1 MEKGQ
6 QQETFLNCLL
16 ALVAA
21 GIFVASIYPIPS
33 NTIICLTLTSF
44 TAAIA
49 LLKRESKATFIP
61 FCVLFFMLGVVRYQ
75 AVDNLPINDI
85 SNFAGGDL
93 RVTGIIREQPRIRL
107 NADDTYSV
115 LYTVDVESVTKSQ
128 EELAVT
134 GGLNINARYKSQ
146 NAIPTALIGYKISAY
161 GTIRKP
167 LNYNNPGQLDIV
179 TMLKSNGI
187 TASLSAGR
195 VGVEIEYV
203 EGSLWTKFLR
213 TMAAVREHYKES
225 MRQVM
230 SNEDAAAIFA
240 MLFGGYEGLKP
251 ELTESFVTTGIVHI
265 LSVSGSHMSLLAA
278 TVALLFK
285 FIKLPRGKKK
295 KNVRNLIRTLKAVL
309 GILIILSYA
318 MLSGLIAPVMRSANM
333 GILIF
338 LATTFDIE
346 VGSRRLLTL
355 IGLFMLIDNPLLL
368 FHISFQLSFSATA
381 GLLYLMPIIKMF
393 LSKKR
398 IFEIKGNPYEF
409 KLPKFLAVSL
419 SVTLAAQ
426 IFSQPIVAWYFNQ
439 LSISSLLAN
448 LIVIPILEIII
459 IFGLFAGIVGL
470 IVPPLAKVVFL
481 IDSLM
486 FGIAYE
492 LNKLIA
498 SLPMSNVYFP
508 TINFA
513 WSAIYYVVLLF
524 VIQKRKVRESILIWC
539 RVNIKIVQGVCAV
552 IVLVIAFNI
561 GVKFTKPSEMQ
572 VHFIDVHQ
580 GDSALVITPHG
591 HAMMFD
597 TGGIREHIF
606 DIGGR
611 VDVPYLH
618 HYGITKLDYIFLTH
632 AHEDHAAG
640 AGSIVKMLEVDNII
654 TANESKSD
662 YAASMAISEES
673 PKLNNLRSADEG
685 EIYNID
691 GVKIEVLF
699 APKIAGVVTG
709 NEVSNVYK
717 VTFGN
722 ASFLFTGD
730 LVKENED
737 IILREKKDVKSTVLK
752 VGHHGSKTSSS
763 KEFIEAVQPRYAV
776 FCVGANNTFG
786 HPRPEVLK
794 LVEESGSKI
803 YRTDRDGAV
812 VFTTDGVNIKIETNQ

>member
-21 GIFVASIYPIPS
+21 GIFVASIYSISPKA
-33 NTIICLTLTSF
+33 IISITLVSF
-44 TAAIA
+44 AAA
-49 LLKRESKATFIP
+49 TVLLKYESKVTFIP
-61 FCVLFFMLGVVRYQ
+61 FCILFFMLGVVRYQ
-75 AVDNLPINDI
+75 AVDNLPANDI
-85 SNFAGGDL
+85 SSFAGSDMS
-93 RVTGIIREQPRIRL
+93 VTGTIREQPRIRL
-107 NADDTYSV
+107 NADDSYSV
-115 LYTVDVESVTKSQ
+115 RYTVDVKSVTKSQ
-128 EELAVT
+128 EEIVAT
-134 GGLNINARYKSQ
+134 GGLNINVRYESQ

-161 GTIRKP
+161 GTVRKP
-167 LNYNNPGQLDIV
+167 INYNNPGQLDIV
-179 TMLKSNGI
+179 TMLKSNEI
-187 TASLSAGR
+187 TASLSVGKA
-195 VGVEIEYV
+195 GVEIEYV

-213 TMAAVREHYKES
+213 TMAAIREHYKDS

-278 TVALLFK
+278 TTAWICNF
-285 FIKLPRGKKK
+285 FGWRRWIKISIG
-295 KNVRNLIRTLKAVL
+295 LIV
-309 GILIILSYA
+309 ILTYTILS
-318 MLSGLIAPVMRSANM
+318 GFIFPVIRSAFM
-333 GILIF
+333 GF
-338 LATTFDIE
+338 LVFFATSSNKYYSS
-346 VGSRRLLTL
+346 SRRSLTIIAMFILLYS
-355 IGLFMLIDNPLLL
+355 PLAL
-368 FHISFQLSFSATA
+368 FHISFQLSFLSTV
-381 GLLYLMPIIKMF
+381 GLLYLSPKIIEFLTKGANLQLKLYEKVFNPRLKLSYF
-393 LSKKR
+393 LSTS
-398 IFEIKGNPYEF
+398 
-409 KLPKFLAVSL
+409 LACTISAL
-419 SVTLAAQ
+419 

-470 IVPPLAKVVFL
+470 IVPLFAKVVFL
-481 IDSLM
+481 MDSLM
-486 FGIAYE
+486 FGTAYE

-498 SLPMSNVYFP
+498 ALPMSNVYFP

-524 VIQKRKVRESILIWC
+524 VIQKRKVKEAILNLC
-539 RVNIKIVQGVCAV
+539 KTNVKIVQGICAV
-552 IVLVIAFNI
+552 IVILIAFNI
-561 GVKFTKPSEMQ
+561 GVKFVKPLEMQ

-580 GDSALVITPHG
+580 GDSALVITPHD

-597 TGGIREHIF
+597 TGGVREHAY

-611 VDVPYLH
+611 IDVPYLH

-640 AGSIVKMLEVDNII
+640 AGSIVKSLEVDNII
-654 TANESKSD
+654 TANEPKSE
-662 YAASMAISEES
+662 YAASMAVSEELL
-673 PKLNNLRSADEG
+673 KLNNLRSAVEG
-685 EIYNID
+685 EIYSVD
-691 GVKIEVLF
+691 GVKVEVLF
-699 APKIAGVVTG
+699 APKAAALSTG

-722 ASFLFTGD
+722 ISFLFTGD
-730 LVKENED
+730 LIKENEAV
-737 IILREKKDVKSTVLK
+737 ILREHKDVKSTVLK

-763 KEFIEAVQPRYAV
+763 EEFVEAVDPTYAV

-786 HPRPEVLK
+786 HPRPEV
-794 LVEESGSKI
+794 VELMEKVGAKI
-803 YRTDRDGAV
+803 YRTDKNGAI
-812 VFTTDGVNIKIETNQ
+812 VFTTDGTNINIETR

>member
-1 MEKGQ
+1 MLEKGQ

-21 GIFVASIYPIPS
+21 GIFVASIYPISS
-33 NTIICLTLTSF
+33 NITIYITLASF
-44 TAAIA
+44 VAAIA
-49 LLKRESKATFIP
+49 LLYRESRATFIP

-75 AVDNLPINDI
+75 AVDNLPTNDI
-85 SNFAGGDL
+85 SNFAGSEV
-93 RVTGIIREQPRIRL
+93 RVTGTIREQPRIRL

-128 EELAVT
+128 EELTVT

-146 NAIPTALIGYKISAY
+146 HAIPTALIGYKISAY
-161 GTIRKP
+161 GTIRNP
-167 LNYNNPGQLDIV
+167 INYNNPGQLDIV

-195 VGVEIEYV
+195 AGVEIKYV

-213 TMAAVREHYKES
+213 KMAAIREHYKDS

-278 TVALLFK
+278 TTAWICNF
-285 FIKLPRGKKK
+285 FGWRRWIKISIG
-295 KNVRNLIRTLKAVL
+295 LIV
-309 GILIILSYA
+309 ILTYTV
-318 MLSGLIAPVMRSANM
+318 LSGFIFPVIRSAFM
-333 GILIF
+333 GF
-338 LATTFDIE
+338 LVFFATSSDKYDSS
-346 VGSRRLLTL
+346 SRRSLTIIAMFILLYS
-355 IGLFMLIDNPLLL
+355 PLAL

-381 GLLYLMPIIKMF
+381 GLLYLSPKIIEFLNKGADLKIKLYEKVFNARLKLSYF
-393 LSKKR
+393 LSTS
-398 IFEIKGNPYEF
+398 
-409 KLPKFLAVSL
+409 LACTVSAL
-419 SVTLAAQ
+419 

-448 LIVIPILEIII
+448 LIVIPILELII

-498 SLPMSNVYFP
+498 ALPMSNVYFP

-513 WSAIYYVVLLF
+513 WSVIYYAALIF
-524 VIQKRKVRESILIWC
+524 VIQKRKVREAILNWC
-539 RVNIKIVQGVCAV
+539 KTNIKIVQGVGAA
-552 IVLVIAFNI
+552 IVLMIAFNI
-561 GVKFTKPSEMQ
+561 GIYITKPPEMQ

-597 TGGIREHIF
+597 TGGVREHTF

-632 AHEDHAAG
+632 AHEDHAAA
-640 AGSIVKMLEVDNII
+640 AGSIVKALEVDNII

-662 YAASMAISEES
+662 YATSMAISEES
-673 PKLNNLRSADEG
+673 VKLKSLRSAVEG
-685 EIYNID
+685 DIYNID
-691 GVKIEVLF
+691 GVKVEVLF
-699 APKIAGVVTG
+699 APQFAGLTTG
-709 NEVSNVYK
+709 NEISNVYK

-730 LVKENED
+730 LVKENEA

-763 KEFIEAVQPRYAV
+763 KEFVEAVSPLYAV

-786 HPRPEVLK
+786 HPRPEVIELM
-794 LVEESGSKI
+794 EEVGAKI
-803 YRTDRDGAV
+803 YRTDKNGAI
-812 VFTTDGVNIKIETNQ
+812 VFTTDGNNIKISTKI

>member
-21 GIFVASIYPIPS
+21 GIFVASIYPISS
-33 NTIICLTLTSF
+33 NITITITLASF
-44 TAAIA
+44 AAAVA
-49 LLKRESKATFIP
+49 LLKRESKTTFIP
-61 FCVLFFMLGVVRYQ
+61 FCTLFFMLGVMRYQ
-75 AVDNLPINDI
+75 AVDNLPADDI
-85 SNFAGGDL
+85 SNFSGSEV

-107 NADDTYSV
+107 NADDTYSA
-115 LYTVDVESVTKSQ
+115 LYTVDVESITKSQ
-128 EELAVT
+128 EEIAVT
-134 GGLNINARYKSQ
+134 GGLNINARYKSK
-146 NAIPTALIGYKISAY
+146 NAIPTALIGYKISTY

-167 LNYNNPGQLDIV
+167 VNYNNPGQLDIV

-195 VGVEIEYV
+195 VGVEVEYV
-203 EGSLWTKFLR
+203 EGSIWINFLR
-213 TMAAVREHYKES
+213 KVAAIREHYKDS
-225 MRQVM
+225 MQQVM
-230 SNEDAAAIFA
+230 SNEDAAAVFA

-278 TVALLFK
+278 TTAWICNF
-285 FIKLPRGKKK
+285 FGWRRWIKISIG
-295 KNVRNLIRTLKAVL
+295 LIV
-309 GILIILSYA
+309 ILTYIV
-318 MLSGLIAPVMRSANM
+318 LSGFIFPVIRSAFM
-333 GILIF
+333 GF
-338 LATTFDIE
+338 LVFFATSSDKYDSN
-346 VGSRRLLTL
+346 SRRSLTIIAMFILLYS
-355 IGLFMLIDNPLLL
+355 PLAL
-368 FHISFQLSFSATA
+368 FHISFQLSFLATA
-381 GLLYLMPIIKMF
+381 GLLYLSPKITELLTKGANLKIKLYEKVFNPRLKLSYF
-393 LSKKR
+393 LSTS
-398 IFEIKGNPYEF
+398 
-409 KLPKFLAVSL
+409 LACTISAL
-419 SVTLAAQ
+419 

-481 IDSLM
+481 TDSLM
-486 FGIAYE
+486 FGTAYE
-492 LNKLIA
+492 INKFIA
-498 SLPMSNVYFP
+498 ALPMSNVYFP

-513 WSAIYYVVLLF
+513 WSTIYYLILLLM
-524 VIQKRKVRESILIWC
+524 IQKQKVREAILNWC
-539 RVNIKIVQGVCAV
+539 RENIKIVQGFCAV
-552 IVLVIAFNI
+552 IVLMIAFNI
-561 GVKFTKPSEMQ
+561 GIKFTKPPEMQ

-580 GDSALVITPHG
+580 GDSALIITPHG

-597 TGGIREHIF
+597 TGGVREHTF

-640 AGSIVKMLEVDNII
+640 TGSIIKALEVNNII

-662 YAASMAISEES
+662 YAASMAISKES

-685 EIYNID
+685 EIFNID
-691 GVKIEVLF
+691 DVKVEVLF
-699 APKIAGVVTG
+699 APKAAGITTG

-722 ASFLFTGD
+722 TSFLFTGD
-730 LVKENED
+730 LVKENES
-737 IILREKKDVKSTVLK
+737 IILHEHKDVKSTVLK

-763 KEFIEAVQPRYAV
+763 KEFVEAVSPVYAV

-786 HPRPEVLK
+786 HPRPEV
-794 LVEESGSKI
+794 VELMEKVGAKI
-803 YRTDRDGAV
+803 YRTDKNGAI
-812 VFTTDGVNIKIETNQ
+812 VFSTDGTNIKVTTNR

>member
-21 GIFVASIYPIPS
+21 GIFVASIYPISS
-33 NTIICLTLTSF
+33 NITITITLASF
-44 TAAIA
+44 AAAVA
-49 LLKRESKATFIP
+49 LLKRESKTTFIP
-61 FCVLFFMLGVVRYQ
+61 FCTLFFMLGVMRYQ
-75 AVDNLPINDI
+75 AVDNLPADDI
-85 SNFAGGDL
+85 SNFSGSEV

-107 NADDTYSV
+107 NADDTYSA
-115 LYTVDVESVTKSQ
+115 LYTVDVESITKSQ
-128 EELAVT
+128 EEIAVT
-134 GGLNINARYKSQ
+134 GGLNINARYKSK
-146 NAIPTALIGYKISAY
+146 NAIPTALIGYKISTY

-167 LNYNNPGQLDIV
+167 VNYNNPGQLDIV

-195 VGVEIEYV
+195 VGVEVEYV
-203 EGSLWTKFLR
+203 EGSIWINFLR
-213 TMAAVREHYKES
+213 KVAAIREHYKDS
-225 MRQVM
+225 MQQVM
-230 SNEDAAAIFA
+230 SNEDAAAVFA

-278 TVALLFK
+278 TTAWICSF
-285 FIKLPRGKKK
+285 FGWRRWIKISIG
-295 KNVRNLIRTLKAVL
+295 LIV
-309 GILIILSYA
+309 ILTYIV
-318 MLSGLIAPVMRSANM
+318 LSGFIFPVIRSAFM
-333 GILIF
+333 GF
-338 LATTFDIE
+338 LVFFATSSDKYDSN
-346 VGSRRLLTL
+346 SRRSLTIIAMFILLYS
-355 IGLFMLIDNPLLL
+355 PLAL
-368 FHISFQLSFSATA
+368 FHISFQLSFLATA
-381 GLLYLMPIIKMF
+381 GLLYLSPKITELLTKGANLKIKLYEKVFNPRLKLSYF
-393 LSKKR
+393 LSTS
-398 IFEIKGNPYEF
+398 
-409 KLPKFLAVSL
+409 LACTISAL
-419 SVTLAAQ
+419 

-486 FGIAYE
+486 FGTAYE
-492 LNKLIA
+492 INKFIA
-498 SLPMSNVYFP
+498 ALPMSNVYFP

-513 WSAIYYVVLLF
+513 WSTIYYLILLLM
-524 VIQKRKVRESILIWC
+524 IQKQKVREAILNWC
-539 RVNIKIVQGVCAV
+539 RENIKIVQGFCAV
-552 IVLVIAFNI
+552 IVLMIAFNI
-561 GVKFTKPSEMQ
+561 GIKFTKPPEMQ

-580 GDSALVITPHG
+580 GDSALIITPHG

-597 TGGIREHIF
+597 TGGVREHTF

-640 AGSIVKMLEVDNII
+640 TGSIIKALEVNNII

-662 YAASMAISEES
+662 YAASMAISKES

-685 EIYNID
+685 EIFNID
-691 GVKIEVLF
+691 DVKVEVLF
-699 APKIAGVVTG
+699 APKAAGITTG

-722 ASFLFTGD
+722 TSFLFTGD
-730 LVKENED
+730 LVKENES
-737 IILREKKDVKSTVLK
+737 IILHEHKDVKSTVLK

-763 KEFIEAVQPRYAV
+763 KEFVEAVSPVYAV

-786 HPRPEVLK
+786 HPRPEV
-794 LVEESGSKI
+794 VELMEKVGAKI
-803 YRTDRDGAV
+803 YRTDKNGAI
-812 VFTTDGVNIKIETNQ
+812 VFSTDGTNIKVTTNR